1 MVVVLITDTIV
12 IHTVAEDTN
21 HGGKSNHLP
30 SRRHRV
36 IIHTSHCWLYRR
48 KERLE
53 LMRTSQ
59 TLLQAFQ
66 MALAERSADRA
77 GEPSKDY
84 MLGYLMGMLETMAED
99 IPEASDRIQGHLN
112 ELNQTLRSS
121 NVSH

>member
-1 MVVVLITDTIV
+1 
-12 IHTVAEDTN
+12 
-21 HGGKSNHLP
+21 
-30 SRRHRV
+30 
-36 IIHTSHCWLYRR
+36 
-48 KERLE
+48 
-53 LMRTSQ
+53 MRTSQ

-66 MALAERSADRA
+66 MALAERSANRA

-112 ELNQTLRSS
+112 VLNENIRSS

>member
-1 MVVVLITDTIV
+1 MVLITDTIV

-66 MALAERSADRA
+66 MALAERSSNKQ

-84 MLGYLMGMLETMAED
+84 MLGYLMGMIQTMAED
-99 IPEASDRIQGHLN
+99 IPEVADRIQGHLN
-112 ELNQTLRSS
+112 VLNENIRSS